1 MSWSRPA
8 DLRAQLLKLWSRGD
22 VLASL
27 VSGEN
32 LFPLRLT
39 LKSPTSAEMSER
51 FDEVRQWISE
61 LRAAGGYRVT
71 LREFRH
77 RVFGANSVPHEV
89 WVDSL
94 DNALGLIGKRR
105 DAARFAALIATT
117 RQRQPL
123 LLDWLAKRP
132 LRALELADEWSR
144 LLDIVGWLQ
153 AHPRPGVYLRQVDIA
168 GVHTKFI
175 EAHRG
180 VLVELAD
187 RVLPPEAIDLTASG
201 ASQFAQRYG
210 FRDKPLRIR
219 FRLLDATPS
228 PWAEALGLE
237 NAQQAPWPAAPGLED
252 AQPAHLAAALR
263 PTDADITLDAASF
276 ARLDPGVSRVFIT
289 ENEINFL
296 AFPPVENSLVIFGAG
311 YGFDMLASIPWLAH
325 CPIHYWGDIDTHGF
339 AILDQLRTRFAQ
351 VESFLMDRAT
361 LLAFEPQW
369 GEESAQTLRDLPR
382 LRPQEQAL
390 YDDLRDNRLRKNLR
404 LEQERIGFEWV
415 KASLPGS

>member
-1 MSWSRPA
+1 MNWSRPA
-8 DLRAQLLKLWSRGD
+8 DLRAQLQKVWNRGD
-22 VLASL
+22 LLASL
-27 VSGEN
+27 VSGDT

-39 LKSPTSAEMSER
+39 LKSPTSGEMSER

-61 LRAAGGYRVT
+61 LRAARGYRVT

-89 WVDSL
+89 WVESL
-94 DNALGLIGKRR
+94 DEALGLIGKRR
-105 DAARFAALIATT
+105 DAARFAALIDAT

-123 LLDWLAKRP
+123 LLDWLACRP

-153 AHPRPGVYLRQVDIA
+153 AHPRPGIYLRQVDIA
-168 GVHTKFI
+168 GVHSKFI

-180 VLVELAD
+180 VLAELAD
-187 RVLPPEAIDLTASG
+187 RVLPPGALDPSASG
-201 ASQFAQRYG
+201 ASQFTQRYG

-219 FRLLDATPS
+219 FRLLGAAPA
-228 PWAEALGLE
+228 PWADALGPE
-237 NAQQAPWPAAPGLED
+237 
-252 AQPAHLAAALR
+252 
-263 PTDADITLDAASF
+263 ADITLDAASF
-276 ARLDPGVSRVFIT
+276 ARLDLGVMRVFIT
-289 ENEINFL
+289 ENEVNFL
-296 AFPPVENSLVIFGAG
+296 AFPPFENSLVIFGAG
-311 YGFDMLASIPWLAH
+311 YGFDMLANIAWLAR

-361 LLAFEPQW
+361 LLAFEAQW
-369 GEESAQTLRDLPR
+369 GEESTQTLRDLPR
-382 LRPQEQAL
+382 LKPQEQAL

-404 LEQERIGFEWV
+404 LEQERIGFNTV
-415 KASLPGS
+415 ALALQACC

>member
-1 MSWSRPA
+1 MSWTQPA

-27 VSGEN
+27 VSGET

-39 LKSPTSAEMSER
+39 LKSPTSGEMGER
-51 FDEVRQWISE
+51 FDEVRQWISA
-61 LRAAGGYRVT
+61 LRAADGYRVT

-94 DNALGLIGKRR
+94 DDALSLIGKRR
-105 DAARFAALIATT
+105 DAARFAALIETT

-132 LRALELADEWSR
+132 MRALELAEEWGR

-153 AHPRPGVYLRQVDIA
+153 AHPRPGIYLRQVDIA
-168 GVHTKFI
+168 GVHSKFI

-180 VLVELAD
+180 VLAELAD
-187 RVLPPEAIDLTASG
+187 RVLAPEAVDLSATG
-201 ASQFAQRYG
+201 VGQFAQRYG

-219 FRLLDATPS
+219 FRLLGAVPVRCAETLGPTDAQQALWAAGQTQPA
-228 PWAEALGLE
+228 PWANALGL
-237 NAQQAPWPAAPGLED
+237 
-252 AQPAHLAAALR
+252 
-263 PTDADITLDAASF
+263 DADITLDAASF

-289 ENEINFL
+289 ENEVNFL
-296 AFPPVENSLVIFGAG
+296 AFPPLDNSLVIFGAG
-311 YGFDMLASIPWLAH
+311 YGFDMLAGIDWLAR

-339 AILDQLRTRFAQ
+339 AILDQLRARFAQ

-361 LLAFEPQW
+361 LLAFESQW
-369 GEESAQTLRDLPR
+369 GEESAPTLRDLPR
-382 LRPQEQAL
+382 LTPPEQAL

-404 LEQERIGFEWV
+404 LEQERIGFDWV
-415 KASLPGS
+415 KASLPNA